1 MALAAAAAAA
11 AAYQNNNKVELE
23 RRSTWLLAMNKVAG
37 GVITCFKFPFIAY
50 CNYAFMSV
58 SCSGGKFYIGRLGRE
73 LRACEVFRFLD
84 GILISK
90 VSGQSALHN
99 SLLPSKTICTLV
111 QVFHN
116 TI

>member
-58 SCSGGKFYIGRLGRE
+58 SCSGVGGGNFTLGAWEESCVPARCFAFSME
-73 LRACEVFRFLD
+73 
-84 GILISK
+84 
-90 VSGQSALHN
+90 
-99 SLLPSKTICTLV
+99 SLFPR
-111 QVFHN
+111 
-116 TI
+116 